1 MKKYIQEFISVFS
14 VSLRTQT
21 DSARVSKVFAN
32 TNVNWLSLV
41 TNSNEL

>member
-21 DSARVSKVFAN
+21 KG
-32 TNVNWLSLV
+32 
-41 TNSNEL
+41 